1 MYIACQELGIKYAT
15 ANNIVKLYMQA
26 MDKGQKS
33 LPRPK
38 DLDII
43 GSSSAIKN
51 NLPSFNSIV
60 SEIGQ
65 MKERG
70 EYENQENMFEANQKM
85 WTDIHNE
92 LEDQSKELRRRFP
105 RRHTYEPRKLKT
117 PMFLVSDKKDGPVID
132 LTLIESDDESDED
145 FS

>member
-1 MYIACQELGIKYAT
+1 MKISDTLREELIRQALLYKVPVYIACQELGIKYAT

-26 MDKGQKS
+26 MDKGLKS
-33 LPRPK
+33 MPRPK

-51 NLPSFNSIV
+51 NLPSFNALV

-70 EYENQENMFEANQKM
+70 EY
-85 WTDIHNE
+85 
-92 LEDQSKELRRRFP
+92 
-105 RRHTYEPRKLKT
+105 
-117 PMFLVSDKKDGPVID
+117 
-132 LTLIESDDESDED
+132 
-145 FS
+145 